1 MELTSIFEIVRIK
14 QEIREVSAPFVKYS
28 IKCPEDAQNLA
39 ASYITDADREV
50 FLVLMLKT
58 KIWTI
63 LLKFLRLMKM
73 KFQRFIVIQLCLEE
87 YPWSEEV
94 FIKSNLIEF

>member
-1 MELTSIFEIVRIK
+1 MELTSIFEVVRIK

-73 KFQRFIVIQLCLEE
+73 KFQRFIVYSAMFGRISMVRRSI
-87 YPWSEEV
+87 YK
-94 FIKSNLIEF
+94 IKFN